1 MFLRHGCRAFTGSAP
16 NVEASDDTTYGMLK
30 MVLRPTGYDFE
41 FIRAAG
47 GTFTDSWS
55 GVCH

>member
-1 MFLRHGCRAFTGSAP
+1 
-16 NVEASDDTTYGMLK
+16 MLK

-47 GTFTDSWS
+47 GTFTDSGS